1 MASQRGRDGDE
12 LSVRLSRGDGTG
24 EASGREEA
32 GVEDQQV
39 AGPRALSSGPG
50 YLDSLYH
57 HAGESPSH
65 SYHADLYDDELEH
78 LDLGVGPHSRS
89 QSDVMTIEETYL
101 NEDARVADL
110 KDVEGAGGGVESAG
124 GLGGTHREDPVS
136 RWVEKTFT
144 GEAPA
149 VRTQRGGSE
158 ASGGVILMGVPP
170 VVAPLSKKAQARKS
184 TKMKM
189 LSAQKKWLCVDDT
202 GSADLVRFRRGVVET
217 RCAMRD
223 TRWEWTR
230 CAAPG
235 RLICDMCDALD
246 RSACSLMDLR
256 LLVFAGDAHKV
267 GSDADAG
274 DTAA

>member
-110 KDVEGAGGGVESAG
+110 KDVEGARGGVESAG

-217 RCAMRD
+217 SCAMRD
-223 TRWEWTR
+223 TRWEWRR

-235 RLICDMCDALD
+235 RLICDVLD
-246 RSACSLMDLR
+246 RSACSLIDLR

-267 GSDADAG
+267 GSDANAG

>member
-12 LSVRLSRGDGTG
+12 PSVGLSRGDGTG

-235 RLICDMCDALD
+235 RLICDVLD
-246 RSACSLMDLR
+246 RSACSLIDLR

-267 GSDADAG
+267 GSDANAG

>member
-101 NEDARVADL
+101 NEDASVADL
-110 KDVEGAGGGVESAG
+110 KDVEGAGAASSRRV
-124 GLGGTHREDPVS
+124 GLGGRI
-136 RWVEKTFT
+136 
-144 GEAPA
+144 G
-149 VRTQRGGSE
+149 RTPFRGG
-158 ASGGVILMGVPP
+158 
-170 VVAPLSKKAQARKS
+170 
-184 TKMKM
+184 
-189 LSAQKKWLCVDDT
+189 W
-202 GSADLVRFRRGVVET
+202 RR
-217 RCAMRD
+217 RL
-223 TRWEWTR
+223 
-230 CAAPG
+230 PG
-235 RLICDMCDALD
+235 RRRRFA
-246 RSACSLMDLR
+246 RSGEGVR
-256 LLVFAGDAHKV
+256 RRV
-267 GSDADAG
+267 GSS
-274 DTAA
+274 